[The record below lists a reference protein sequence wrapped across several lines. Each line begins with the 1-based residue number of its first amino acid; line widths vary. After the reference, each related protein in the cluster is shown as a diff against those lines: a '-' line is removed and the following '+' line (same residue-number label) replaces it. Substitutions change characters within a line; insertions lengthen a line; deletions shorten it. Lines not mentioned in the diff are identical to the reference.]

1 MTIRAILLVA
11 SVAIGVGSVSAP
23 TFAEP
28 TFAEPTMLG
37 MPRAVRNLA
46 PPPPTHSQS
55 RIAQMMS
62 RLDRFQAERRAR
74 DNYNIGR
81 QAATHGCVDPGG
93 ELLAQGQTPCR
104 GYRQTDTVR

>member
-1 MTIRAILLVA
+1 MTIRTILLVA

-28 TFAEPTMLG
+28 RMLG

-46 PPPPTHSQS
+46 PPPPKHSES
-55 RIAQMMS
+55 RIAEMMS

-74 DNYNIGR
+74 DNDNIGR
-81 QAATHGCVDPGG
+81 QAATQGCVDPAG

-104 GYRQTDTVR
+104 EYRQTDTVR